1 MPPSSQ
7 EPLPDQ
13 PFSLSKER
21 QTSSIPKA
29 DTNENWVYP
38 SQQMFFNA
46 MVKKV
51 RYSDD
56 RLIQLSVGGPCT
68 HTHTEAISISAHTHT
83 CMQGWKWKE
92 WDLTPEDMKHIIDIH
107 NRNNEEAWQEV
118 LKWEAM
124 HAK

>member
-29 DTNENWVYP
+29 DSSNNWVYP

-51 RYSDD
+51 CYTVVGS
-56 RLIQLSVGGPCT
+56 IGGPY
-68 HTHTEAISISAHTHT
+68 AHLT
-83 CMQGWKWKE
+83 MQGWKWKDWE
-92 WDLTPEDMKHIIDIH
+92 LTPEDMKHIIDIH